1 MCIRDRVSTQSTGAV
16 CDIMDEEL
24 GLKCACLE
32 DENLQLKQL
41 VQQGQEEA
49 HQLRSKIAALEARI
63 SSLSQYQQAG
73 GATLEPLAVTEHCQ
87 GDNTTE
93 ALSHRDSDIDTP
105 NWSQIPELPA
115 AAAFRIVSSAMRSQ
129 SSDQASSRL
138 SLPTLECS
146 RPKTSRGR
154 AQPSPEHFSDYVVT
168 SPCGTGNSGA
178 GVLTFVESDTTTRF
192 VASPSSSKRSAW
204 EVKDI
209 FKMEALFFFGN
220 VQQ

>member
-105 NWSQIPELPA
+105 NWSQIPE
-115 AAAFRIVSSAMRSQ
+115 
-129 SSDQASSRL
+129 ASSRL